1 MAREPALYTYE
12 SGVCQDE
19 ELWQCVHLQPF
30 RWALQR
36 QGASEDA
43 DLSLGALSL
52 GALSLAARQSL
63 LA

>member
-19 ELWQCVHLQPF
+19 ELWQCIHLQPF

-43 DLSLGALSL
+43 DLSLARSKPGRQAV
-52 GALSLAARQSL
+52 LA
-63 LA
+63 